1 MTIKKEFKHLLKK
14 ESLNLQGG
22 RKMKGVQFTQYGG
35 PEVLQFVE
43 LEKPVPDS
51 HEVVIEIKAIGV
63 NYADTARREGQ
74 YVVPTPLP
82 FVPGAEV
89 AGVVTEI
96 GDSVTSVQVGTR
108 VVTLLGS
115 KKATGYAE
123 YSIADERGLIPIP
136 DGVDFNKAVALPLQ
150 GLSAYHILKT
160 MGRIEEGETVLV
172 HAAAG
177 GVGTIAIQLAKLFGA
192 GKVIATAS
200 TEDKLN
206 LAKELGADVLINYT
220 EDDWVDQVLK
230 ATNGKGVDVALEM
243 VGGKI
248 FNQTLK
254 CLATFG
260 RLVVFGAASG
270 EQSKLTPNML
280 MARNQSVIG
289 FFLPQ
294 IMRKPKLLQE
304 SMTELLTYVQKG
316 QLQLIVGGVY
326 PLAEAANVHHLMQSR
341 KTHGKLILVP

>member
-1 MTIKKEFKHLLKK
+1 
-14 ESLNLQGG
+14 
-22 RKMKGVQFTQYGG
+22 MKAVQFTQYGG
-35 PEVLQFVE
+35 PEVLQLID
-43 LEKPVPDS
+43 LEKPVPKS

-89 AGVVTEI
+89 AGIVTEV
-96 GDSVTSVQVGTR
+96 GDEVTSVKVGTR

-123 YSIADERGLIPIP
+123 YTIADEMGLIPLP
-136 DGVDFNKAVALPLQ
+136 NGMDYNLAAALPLQ
-150 GLSAYHILKT
+150 GLSAFHILKT
-160 MGRIEEGETVLV
+160 MGQLTEGETVLV

-177 GVGTIAIQLAKLFGA
+177 GVGTIAVQLAKLFGA

-200 TEDKLN
+200 SSEKLE
-206 LAKELGADVLINYT
+206 LARELGADVVINYT
-220 EDDWVDQVLK
+220 EDNWVDQVRE
-230 ATNGKGVDVALEM
+230 ATNGKGVDIALEM
-243 VGGKI
+243 VGGKM
-248 FNQTLK
+248 FNDTLRT
-254 CLATFG
+254 LAAFG
-260 RLVVFGAASG
+260 RLVVYGAASG
-270 EQSKLTPNML
+270 EQSSLNPNLL

-294 IMRKPKLLQE
+294 IMKKPALLQ
-304 SMTELLTYVQKG
+304 SSLLELFHY
-316 QLQLIVGGVY
+316 LQQGKLKLIIGGVY
-326 PLAEAANVHHLMQSR
+326 SLDEAANVHQLLQSR